1 MKKNNNFPFKKVQ
14 SKLFPFPP
22 EKELKEMCQKLSAPN
37 YPYVNY
43 VLPDNAN
50 SNERMKY
57 SLCKIILRY
66 QREKELSDPEL
77 AKKLGVSKDKLID
90 ILFAKVYNLEL
101 NELLTYFDNLHVPF
115 EIKITNNQPLN
126 NRDNKRIRV

>member
-14 SKLFPFPP
+14 SKHFPFPP

-43 VLPDNAN
+43 ILPDNAN

-57 SLCKIILRY
+57 NLCKTILLY
-66 QREKELSDPEL
+66 QRENDISDAKL
-77 AKKLGVSKDKLID
+77 AKILGVSKDKLTD
-90 ILFAKVYNLEL
+90 ILFAKIYNLEL
-101 NELLTYFDNLHVPF
+101 NELLTYFDNLHIPF
-115 EIKITNNQPLN
+115 EIKITNHSEIKHNL
-126 NRDNKRIRV
+126 